1 MAAYWAWGA
10 TLTRAGNPIAE
21 LTSITG
27 PSEKADTLD
36 VTDLGAAS
44 GFRKFIAGLKDGGE
58 LSMEGSLYPGD
69 TLGQVAMHADLASGT
84 ERAYILTFPAAAGA
98 TMSFQGL
105 VTAWATATPVDN
117 KVPFSATIKVTGVV
131 TLNITASVNVTA
143 LTGTEETGAAV
154 IDFIPNFLAAVYTY
168 STHPV
173 DTASTYIILNVTF
186 AAGVG
191 SVVCLG
197 VTQTLVSTVNTGPIV
212 IGAANSTTDVVI
224 TIKETNKV
232 ATVYTIHV
240 PRP

>member
-10 TLTRAGNPIAE
+10 TLTRAGNAIAE

-105 VTAWATATPVDN
+105 VTAWATANPVDN
-117 KVPFSATIKVTGVV
+117 KVPFSATVKITGVV
-131 TLNITASVNVTA
+131 TLNITASNNLSAMAGIEETAVAVLDFVPNFAAATYIYSTA
-143 LTGTEETGAAV
+143 L
-154 IDFIPNFLAAVYTY
+154 IN
-168 STHPV
+168 
-173 DTASTYIILNVTF
+173 TASTWVKVTVTF

-191 SVVCLG
+191 SVECLG
-197 VTQTLVSTVNTGPIV
+197 VTQTLLSTVQSGPIV
-212 IGAANSTTDVVI
+212 IGAANTSSVVTI
-224 TIKETNKV
+224 TIKETNKI
-232 ATVYTIHV
+232 ATIITIHV